1 MHLKLLLRSLSNRDF
16 RLFFLGQGISLIGTW
31 MQQIAMSWVVFRLTG
46 SSFQLG
52 LVLFCGQI
60 PALFLSPLAGVMVD
74 RWNRRRLLLLTQSL
88 AMIQAF
94 SLAALDMTGTI
105 AVWQILPLSL
115 FLGAVNT
122 FDITGRQTFL
132 TEMVTN
138 RNDLSNAIALNS
150 SLMNIARLLGPSLA
164 GLLLAETSASVCFL
178 VNGIS
183 YLAVLVAL
191 LAMRLAP
198 HVTRHQ
204 ELGLLEGL
212 REGFLYVFHF
222 LPIRVILLTCCTAS
236 MMGSSYN
243 VILPEYTVQILQGNA
258 RTLGLMSAGAGLG
271 ALGGALFLAARSS
284 VLGLGRWIWIALVL
298 MGIGF
303 IAFAW
308 ATQFWMAFAALIVI
322 GFGLMVQIAASNT
335 LLQTIVEED
344 KRGRVMSFFT
354 MAFLGMAPFG
364 SLFTGYLV
372 GAQGIPFAFIMI
384 GCVCLVSA
392 LAFFV
397 LLPGLRELIHPIYV
411 RLNII
416 SPLVAGIEA
425 ASELKLL
432 TKE

>member
-1 MHLKLLLRSLSNRDF
+1 LSHRNF
-16 RLFFLGQGISLIGTW
+16 RLFFLGQGISLVGTW
-31 MQQIAMSWVVFRLTG
+31 MQQIAMSWVVFQLTG

-60 PALFLSPLAGVMVD
+60 PSLILSPLAGVLVD
-74 RWNRRRLLLLTQSL
+74 RWNRRRLLLFTQSL
-88 AMIQAF
+88 DMIQAF
-94 SLAALDMTGTI
+94 ALAALDMTGTI
-105 AVWQILPLSL
+105 AVWQILPLSV
-115 FLGAVNT
+115 FLGVVNT
-122 FDITGRQTFL
+122 FDITGRQAFL
-132 TEMVTN
+132 TEMVVD

-178 VNGIS
+178 INGIS
-183 YLAVLVAL
+183 YFAVLVAL

-198 HVTRHQ
+198 HVMSHHGK
-204 ELGLLEGL
+204 GLREGL
-212 REGFLYVFHF
+212 REGFLYAFHF
-222 LPIRVILLTCCTAS
+222 LPIRIILLTCCMAS
-236 MMGSSYN
+236 MVGSAYN
-243 VILPEYTVQILQGNA
+243 VILPEYSVQILHGNA
-258 RTLGLMSAGAGLG
+258 RTLGMMSTAAGLG
-271 ALGGALFLAARSS
+271 ALGGALFLASRSS

-308 ATQFWMAFAALIVI
+308 ATQFWMAFAALTVI

-364 SLFTGYLV
+364 SLLTGYVAGTL
-372 GAQGIPFAFIMI
+372 GIPFAFIMN
-384 GCVCLVSA
+384 GCVCLISA

-397 LLPGLRELIHPIYV
+397 LLPRLRELIRPIYV

-416 SPLVAGIEA
+416 SPIVSGIEA
-425 ASELKLL
+425 ASELEFM